1 MTMPHGD
8 GTQTCRNENTLKARM
23 QTFRITFEWFLMCLI
38 SWNCG
43 RNSTKC
49 FVTTTSTTVLTTTI
63 MYQLNCN
70 GNNPGTT
77 PTSQL
82 CDISKR
88 YKRLW
93 IYKRN
98 YSDTSIKMN
107 KVRSFERFHRFL
119 ISKNWKQKRQQEQ
132 RSSTPKNKNPEQI
145 AYNPV
150 I

>member
-1 MTMPHGD
+1 
-8 GTQTCRNENTLKARM
+8 
-23 QTFRITFEWFLMCLI
+23 
-38 SWNCG
+38 
-43 RNSTKC
+43 
-49 FVTTTSTTVLTTTI
+49 

-88 YKRLW
+88 YKMLG

-107 KVRSFERFHRFL
+107 KVRSFERFDRFL
-119 ISKNWKQKRQQEQ
+119 INKNWKQKKTAGTTKFQPQE
-132 RSSTPKNKNPEQI
+132 
-145 AYNPV
+145 
-150 I
+150 